1 MRLEWGHEDLALPY
15 AAKKLD
21 QPRGFGPC
29 TAAIAVD
36 AKDSV
41 SAVLVFHNYQPEAGV
56 IEVSAV
62 ADDARWAQRSILK
75 DAFNYIYNQ
84 LGCQMAA
91 ARCDVSNER
100 VRRLWKAF
108 GADEYVIPRLRG
120 RQKDEAILTLTDDA
134 WRSSRLS
141 R

>member
-1 MRLEWGHEDLALPY
+1 MRLEWGHEDIALPY
-15 AAKKLD
+15 AARKLE

-29 TAAIAVD
+29 TAAVALD
-36 AKDSV
+36 ARHRL

-62 ADDARWAQRSILK
+62 ADDARWAQRGVLK
-75 DAFNYIYNQ
+75 EAFSYIYDQ
-84 LGCQMAA
+84 LGCQLAA
-91 ARCDVSNER
+91 ARCDVSNKR

-108 GADEYVIPRLRG
+108 GARECVIPRLRG
-120 RQKDEAILTLTDDA
+120 RQMDEAILTLTDDA
-134 WRSSRLS
+134 WRASRFS

>member
-29 TAAIAVD
+29 TTAVAVD
-36 AKDSV
+36 AKSAV

-62 ADDARWAQRSILK
+62 ADDAKWAQRGVLK
-75 DAFNYIYNQ
+75 EAFSYIYDQ

-91 ARCDVSNER
+91 ARCDVSNDR

-134 WRSSRLS
+134 WRSSRFS